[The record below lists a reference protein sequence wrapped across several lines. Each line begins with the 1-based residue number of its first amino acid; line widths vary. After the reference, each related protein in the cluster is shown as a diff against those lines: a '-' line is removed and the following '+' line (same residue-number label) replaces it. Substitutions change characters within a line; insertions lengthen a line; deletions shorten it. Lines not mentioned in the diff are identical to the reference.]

1 MKYPPASNWF
11 EPNLAQAFFYW
22 CQLFMNDNVGQIPL
36 ALILN
41 LTKKPSIFNTQ
52 RPVPSPLLI
61 SSLLTP
67 PKP

>member
-41 LTKKPSIFNTQ
+41 LTKKPSIIM
-52 RPVPSPLLI
+52 VLI
-61 SSLLTP
+61 IN
-67 PKP
+67 